1 MLEKITE
8 SDFVFNQVD
17 TQKIVEAMISLY
29 PEKGTELNYGTHFQL
44 VCAVLLSAQ
53 TTDASV
59 NKITPALFTAYPT
72 AEAMAVADV
81 DDIAQLIRHIGLYR
95 NKAKYLKKMAQQL
108 VSDYDGEVPAE
119 RTALESLAGVGRK
132 TASVVLSNAFDIP
145 AFAVDTHV
153 KRTTQRFHMVTQDAN
168 VSQVEKQMTA
178 KLPPDMWYQAHH
190 SILLF
195 GRHQCVARKHNHD
208 KCIDLIENEIQQ
220 LAKD

>member
-1 MLEKITE
+1 M
-8 SDFVFNQVD
+8 
-17 TQKIVEAMISLY
+17 
-29 PEKGTELNYGTHFQL
+29 
-44 VCAVLLSAQ
+44 
-53 TTDASV
+53 
-59 NKITPALFTAYPT
+59 
-72 AEAMAVADV
+72 
-81 DDIAQLIRHIGLYR
+81 
-95 NKAKYLKKMAQQL
+95 
-108 VSDYDGEVPAE
+108 
-119 RTALESLAGVGRK
+119 
-132 TASVVLSNAFDIP
+132 
-145 AFAVDTHV
+145 